1 MNTNNKYEI
10 WKQIDGYANYMISN
24 FGNVI
29 SIANVSIKRNSKIKG
44 IVFKKLKI
52 TVDSSGYTRVSL
64 YKNGTPKSYK
74 VHRLVAEAF
83 IPNRKNLPQIN
94 HKDENK
100 QNNKVSNLEWCNS
113 SYNNNYGT
121 RNDKVRKKVSM
132 EIACYDLKGNFI
144 KKYKSMQE
152 TKKDGFSPS
161 KVCQVCKQS
170 YGRKTH
176 KGFIF
181 KKILDNL

>member
-1 MNTNNKYEI
+1 MNSKIEI
-10 WKQIDGYANYMISN
+10 WKQINGYENYMVSN
-24 FGNVI
+24 LGNII
-29 SIANVSIKRNSKIKG
+29 SITKVSIKRNSKIKG
-44 IVFKKLKI
+44 IVFKKIKTSTNI
-52 TVDSSGYTRVSL
+52 YGYLSVCL
-64 YKNGTPKSYK
+64 YKNGTSKSYK

-83 IPNRKNLPQIN
+83 IPNHKNLPQVN

-100 QNNKVSNLEWCNS
+100 ANNKVTNLEWCDS

-121 RNDKVRKKVSM
+121 RNEKVKKKISV
-132 EIACYDLKGNFI
+132 EIACYDLNGNFV
-144 KKYKSMQE
+144 KKYKSIQE
-152 TKKDGFSPS
+152 TKKDGFQPS

-181 KKILDNL
+181 KKC